1 MFLPPGIDASR
12 CIKFVPKKDRE
23 EIDNKKLSNY
33 ECSNTHQHL
42 QQDCIVCKKRNFLL
56 QWVMKY
62 TNTYEL
68 KIQISKICCIV
79 VDRK

>member
-1 MFLPPGIDASR
+1 MFLLPGVDASR

-23 EIDNKKLSNY
+23 EIDNKKLSHY
-33 ECSNTHQHL
+33 ESAKTHQHF
-42 QQDCIVCKKRNFLL
+42 QQDCIVCKKWNFFL
-56 QWVMKY
+56 QGVMKY
-62 TNTYEL
+62 TNTYKL